1 MARNRMKPC
10 KRLRP
15 PDRPLE
21 RGPVRAVRAT
31 GWLEALFSSAS
42 RDLRRFDLQ
51 AIMGLRLDAG
61 DLKPVKM
68 RCNKL

>member
-1 MARNRMKPC
+1 M
-10 KRLRP
+10 
-15 PDRPLE
+15 
-21 RGPVRAVRAT
+21 RAT